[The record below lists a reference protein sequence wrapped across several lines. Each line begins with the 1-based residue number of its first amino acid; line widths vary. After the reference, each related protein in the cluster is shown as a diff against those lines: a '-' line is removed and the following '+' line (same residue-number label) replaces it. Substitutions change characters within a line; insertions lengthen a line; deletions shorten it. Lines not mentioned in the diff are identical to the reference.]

1 VRAEGERR
9 HPGEPPTCA
18 SGISPS
24 GPVHLGNLREL
35 MVPHLVA
42 DEVRRSG
49 APCRHILSWD
59 DYDRLRRVPAGFP
72 EEFAEHIGRPL
83 TAVPDPCGGHPNWA
97 EHFKAPLLDA
107 LDDLGVQ
114 VTEISQT
121 EMYTS
126 GAYTTSIITAM
137 RRRADVDA
145 VLARYRTKKSAEPEA
160 DDDEP
165 RSAVY
170 YPFRPYCDACG
181 RDDTTVTAF
190 DDETTE
196 ISYTCACGASY
207 GPTLIAQVPGKLVWK
222 VDWPMRWAYERVTF
236 EPAGVDHSS
245 PGSSFTV
252 GGELVKA
259 IFGGQ
264 MPLHFGYSFVGTS
277 GSAKMSGSRG
287 GAPTPADA
295 LEIFE
300 APLLRWLYARRR
312 PEQSITL
319 AFDAEVG
326 RVYDEWDALTR
337 RVAAGQA
344 DATSAALLTGSLG
357 QLLLAGVWVGLA
369 FQAKMIQAWLA
380 LPALAAAYLLAAP
393 AARLRTRWAHVAL
406 AGLVTAVVSLSWMT
420 AVSLVPSQDR
430 PYVDGSANDSL
441 YTQVFDYNGLGR
453 LTGNWARVAGPPSP
467 LVVAAVENGQSLTA
481 ETFGIKASWHRLLA
495 GPFAADSGWLLP
507 AAVAAALGVLI
518 SRRRQGR
525 RDPLRAA
532 VVLWGGWWLILAVF
546 FSVGTYL
553 NSYYVAALIPAV
565 AALCGTGIAAC
576 GPRPWP
582 ARLRLIVAATVL
594 GCAGYGAYLV
604 SGTASGPVVLTA
616 VALIVAVAAAAQLL
630 LSASGRARQLTA
642 VAFAGAA
649 VLVLPASAS
658 VSCVI
663 RGLGPF
669 DTPFESSK
677 AAHVSHLLAA
687 NGAAFTVAAQRLSLH
702 TPPGDALFA
711 TDTSGLAAN
720 YILYGGREV
729 LPIGGYLG
737 NVPAP
742 TLATLQADIGRGY
755 VEVFVLPVSP
765 PGPDPRVRWIE
776 SHCTREPPPPDR
788 PPVPYANFFCGG
800 PHPLPQPA
808 NAATGAG
815 TG

>member
-1 VRAEGERR
+1 MAVIPDTA
-9 HPGEPPTCA
+9 PAPA
-18 SGISPS
+18 
-24 GPVHLGNLREL
+24 
-35 MVPHLVA
+35 
-42 DEVRRSG
+42 SG
-49 APCRHILSWD
+49 APRWRRLLTPWRSPADQPAWARPALLAIAAIAAVAYGWGMAGASVEPFYGAAARSMSESWHD
-59 DYDRLRRVPAGFP
+59 FIFGAFDPAGTVTVDKLPGALWLQALSLRIFGFQIWALVLP
-72 EEFAEHIGRPL
+72 QVVEGVLTVLVLYRAVRRLAGPAAGL
-83 TAVPDPCGGHPNWA
+83 TAA
-97 EHFKAPLLDA
+97 
-107 LDDLGVQ
+107 
-114 VTEISQT
+114 
-121 EMYTS
+121 
-126 GAYTTSIITAM
+126 
-137 RRRADVDA
+137 A
-145 VLARYRTKKSAEPEA
+145 VLAVTPI
-160 DDDEP
+160 
-165 RSAVY
+165 
-170 YPFRPYCDACG
+170 
-181 RDDTTVTAF
+181 TV
-190 DDETTE
+190 
-196 ISYTCACGASY
+196 
-207 GPTLIAQVPGKLVWK
+207 LL
-222 VDWPMRWAYERVTF
+222 
-236 EPAGVDHSS
+236 
-245 PGSSFTV
+245 
-252 GGELVKA
+252 
-259 IFGGQ
+259 
-264 MPLHFGYSFVGTS
+264 
-277 GSAKMSGSRG
+277 SRG
-287 GAPTPADA
+287 NVSDS
-295 LEIFE
+295 
-300 APLLRWLYARRR
+300 LLILLLV
-312 PEQSITL
+312 L
-319 AFDAEVG
+319 A
-326 RVYDEWDALTR
+326 
-337 RVAAGQA
+337 A
-344 DATSAALLTGSLG
+344 DATSAALLTGSLR
-357 QLLLAGVWVGLA
+357 QLLLAGAWVGLA

-430 PYVDGSANDSL
+430 PYVDGSADDSV

-467 LVVAAVENGQSLTA
+467 LVAAAVENGQSLTA

-546 FSVGTYL
+546 FSAGQYL
-553 NSYYVAALIPAV
+553 NSYYVAALVPAV

-594 GCAGYGAYLV
+594 GCAGYGAYLM
-604 SGTASGPVVLTA
+604 SGTASGPVVLTV
-616 VALIVAVAAAAQLL
+616 VALIVAAAAVAVLL
-630 LSASGRARQLTA
+630 LPASGRARQLTA
-642 VAFAGAA
+642 VALAGAA
-649 VLVLPASAS
+649 VLLLPVAAS

-677 AAHVSHLLAA
+677 AARVSHLLAA
-687 NGAAFTVAAQRLSLH
+687 NGAAFTMAAQRLSLH

-765 PGPDPRVRWIE
+765 PGTDPRVRWIE
-776 SHCTREPPPPDR
+776 SHCTRQPPPPDR

-800 PHPLPQPA
+800 PNALPQPA
-808 NAATGAG
+808 NASTGAG